1 MKGSFQ
7 AIGLVAQVNRPGHR
21 LSSLHFGCGWSGLS
35 LVTTWFSD
43 PLYKA
48 MGLSPWQPARLTSV
62 QPFLPSAL
70 LEHHFLCPC
79 SGSLCAAGLSTQ
91 ESRQPWLLTT
101 LIG

>member
-7 AIGLVAQVNRPGHR
+7 AVGLVAQVRPGHR
-21 LSSLHFGCGWSGLS
+21 LSSLHFGRGWSGLS
-35 LVTTWFSD
+35 LVNN

-70 LEHHFLCPC
+70 LEHHFLYPC